1 MYTVR
6 GWTNKIVH
14 IWLFF
19 FNFKTLN
26 LIWIYLTAHELLK
39 YPFLVPQVSEDFNVR
54 CGFALS
60 YIQICVLLSFC
71 KGISP
76 AGLRPTLMTSFNVN
90 HLFKWPLS
98 TYCYFQRY
106 FLLGLWPVNLAG
118 HSSFH
123 NTLSVRWHVLR
134 YCHLFLF
141 EKDNMFLKLHPG
153 ILSLFPSHP
162 PPLPKKMCVCV
173 FFNSL
178 GVL

>member
-26 LIWIYLTAHELLK
+26 LVWIYLIAHELLK
-39 YPFLVPQVSEDFNVR
+39 YPFLVPQVSEDFSVR
-54 CGFALS
+54 YSFALS
-60 YIQICVLLSFC
+60 YIQIGVLLSFC

-106 FLLGLWPVNLAG
+106 LGLGLWPVNLAG

-123 NTLSVRWHVLR
+123 NALSVRWH
-134 YCHLFLF
+134 
-141 EKDNMFLKLHPG
+141 
-153 ILSLFPSHP
+153 ILSVVTCFYLRRTICFWSYVTESSLFSHHI
-162 PPLPKKMCVCV
+162 LPHCLKKCVLF